1 MQWLKTKA
9 WWKKNN
15 AYDFYSSRRQLPLL
29 VSICL
34 SVSTSI
40 FQFNYEPNLFP
51 KIPKHLITRLI
62 NLVSLVCPY
71 VSLSKD
77 FTIRHTDLVACT
89 RRRILSK
96 VIWSLKQLK
105 PVSSFI
111 QAIHFVLSVKCK
123 WQRSFVNWNRNL
135 VI

>member
-1 MQWLKTKA
+1 MTENKSLVKSEQRLRL
-9 WWKKNN
+9 
-15 AYDFYSSRRQLPLL
+15 FSSRRQPPLL

-51 KIPKHLITRLI
+51 KIPKHLIIILI

-77 FTIRHTDLVACT
+77 FTIWYTDLVTYT
-89 RRRILSK
+89 RRKILNE
-96 VIWSLKQLK
+96 VI
-105 PVSSFI
+105 
-111 QAIHFVLSVKCK
+111 
-123 WQRSFVNWNRNL
+123 
-135 VI
+135 

>member
-1 MQWLKTKA
+1 MTEDKSLV
-9 WWKKNN
+9 KKEQRLQL
-15 AYDFYSSRRQLPLL
+15 FSSWRQLPLL

-51 KIPKHLITRLI
+51 KIPKHLIIILI

-77 FTIRHTDLVACT
+77 FTIRHTDLVAYT

-111 QAIHFVLSVKCK
+111 QAIHFVLSVMCK
-123 WQRSFVNWNRNL
+123 WQRSFVNWNKNL

>member
-1 MQWLKTKA
+1 MTEDKSLV
-9 WWKKNN
+9 KKEQRLQL
-15 AYDFYSSRRQLPLL
+15 FSSRRQLPLL

-40 FQFNYEPNLFP
+40 FQFNYEQNLFP
-51 KIPKHLITRLI
+51 KIPKHLIIRLI

-77 FTIRHTDLVACT
+77 FTIRHTDLVAYT

-111 QAIHFVLSVKCK
+111 QAIHSVLSVKCK

>member
-1 MQWLKTKA
+1 MTEDKSLVKSEQRLRL
-9 WWKKNN
+9 
-15 AYDFYSSRRQLPLL
+15 FSSRRQLPLL

-51 KIPKHLITRLI
+51 KIPKHLIIRLI
-62 NLVSLVCPY
+62 YLVSLVCPY

-77 FTIRHTDLVACT
+77 FTIRHTDLVAYT

-135 VI
+135 LI